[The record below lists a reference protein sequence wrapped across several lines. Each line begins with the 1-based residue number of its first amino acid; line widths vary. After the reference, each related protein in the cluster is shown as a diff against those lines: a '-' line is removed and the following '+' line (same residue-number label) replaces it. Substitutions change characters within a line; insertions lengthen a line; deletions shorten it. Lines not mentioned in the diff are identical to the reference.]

1 VLRIE
6 SYGFAT
12 SLIVDPEV
20 KHKFA
25 QPSSVTALI
34 RAWLRDCTPV
44 SRGGNL
50 AAVVK
55 DDEAHMREASL
66 KMAGRL
72 FSTSVCAKEITGD
85 QVRAIADRLIQLLP
99 HSTRSVHHFTAWVI
113 STQSIFV
120 DHDFPDRLVA
130 ALGDGLR
137 LDMFQSATTLT
148 TTLSALQRL
157 CKLKPLR
164 MRSLLVLWGVA
175 AVTRL
180 VDERDDVRTAA
191 QSLLD
196 LIAPHVAAPSEAN
209 LSEFQTALVQQLLN
223 GGTLHALQKLAG
235 KPSAVPSCVRAWGC
249 ITLLVGERLIDS
261 SGSGSTELMDELLKL
276 AIRFFADSSSSNV
289 RAMAFEA
296 WRSMI
301 DNIVCWHSDF
311 IDDAAQN
318 AQNVF
323 QRADRAEGLAAEL
336 RGGGGGGGDNGDE
349 DDAVVSPRMPPELD
363 ERAYAAVLAVRGG
376 KLVKILLTPFALVKE
391 DESGSVLEWCVTAQF
406 HLCTRL
412 GPARVVSLADLVWR
426 PVMRFLLGRS
436 KYSGSALGLGLQ
448 LMRPSVMPETK
459 GNHKSV
465 SNDVLQKMQPL
476 PPGAKT
482 VDLARFT
489 PLLLETMRCEL
500 ERLVDVNTTPALTTQ
515 PPMRTAVAVARVAGS
530 ESDAVA
536 VQSTA
541 TNDDD
546 DAQLLYNDCVAHSGA
561 WPEVREFVQTS
572 SRVAGALDNAAPG
585 TAAAMR
591 VQRRSSMF
599 VNRMIADMQ
608 GCGVAQLLLLWQCL
622 VRRCAAALPVKA
634 RPTAVD
640 VALVHALVFFPFSD
654 RFGVADVGETPSPS
668 TAARIAA
675 LRCAMVSMLGRHL
688 GPDGDND
695 VLSRRAFAIGGDTLA
710 VHLMRR
716 MLSLP
721 CTTTRF
727 LVRRACVLTHISERQ
742 QREVRAQL
750 SLTQATRVRRVLLD
764 NSPPPSMAP
773 LWSEVA
779 ARHVALLRRDGLF
792 GAPLVALQYKSVDR
806 SLGAHFDCLFA
817 PIQRVFTPLPA
828 RDEAASESDFA
839 LLLYERNSNSNN
851 VGGGGSTSDFWID
864 LWRVFCAAMHDACEA
879 AHGAAGADAFLAH
892 VCDGMMAVDA
902 SLSAAATPPPLTPS
916 QLAVL
921 AACLDTLVTCRER
934 GRARRSHRV
943 QPSMLY
949 GGGAADDDD
958 DNNNNNNNDNGDKRR
973 PAAALSQ
980 LAAVALVRAHH
991 SSYLAPDAGAR
1002 RLARLGAQVRGGQYP
1017 PLGVLATVRRF
1028 VGSLERSADMFDMAD
1043 RLHAALQLWCAE
1055 ARPSAR
1061 ALATSEATVVAVA
1074 SSSAK
1079 APPPVLD
1086 SDTCDQLVLAAH
1098 ELWTGVL
1105 DCLRACY
1112 RGAYD
1117 SAMLVRVAP
1126 LLALGFA
1133 SRHRSIIATTSE
1145 FWSAT
1150 FALATTLSY
1159 PLALI
1164 ELLAP
1169 LRSQLALPK
1178 FPIAETA
1185 TTASSAESMLAP
1197 IEPVTRFQ
1205 HTAKRRVAD
1214 AQQQQQQAQPLP
1226 PHVKRSRRTDN
1237 NDVDNGD
1244 NDDDDGTFVDKTNN
1258 PLVTDAMRVPPPP
1271 RSTQLDDTFI
1281 DLQYVVANENENADA
1296 NDSVVHEIERE
1307 LTRIEQRVASSSAT
1321 LTAQQLTQ
1329 IQWALSRTNFRVSS
1343 ALKGK
1348 LKL

>member
-1 VLRIE
+1 
-6 SYGFAT
+6 
-12 SLIVDPEV
+12 
-20 KHKFA
+20 
-25 QPSSVTALI
+25 
-34 RAWLRDCTPV
+34 
-44 SRGGNL
+44 
-50 AAVVK
+50 
-55 DDEAHMREASL
+55 
-66 KMAGRL
+66 MAGRL
-72 FSTSVCAKEITGD
+72 FSTSLCVKAISGD
-85 QVRAIADRLIQLLP
+85 QVRAIADRLVQLLS

-120 DHDFPDRLVA
+120 DYDVPDRLVA

-157 CKLKPLR
+157 CKQKPLR

-175 AVTRL
+175 VVARL
-180 VDERDDVRTAA
+180 VDERDDVRTGA

-196 LIAPHVAAPSEAN
+196 LIAPHVAAPSETN
-209 LSEFQTALVQQLLN
+209 LNEFQTALVQQLLN
-223 GGTLHALQKLAG
+223 GGTLHALQKLAA
-235 KPSAVPSCVRAWGC
+235 KPSVVPACVRAWGC

-261 SGSGSTELMDELLKL
+261 SGNGSTELIDELLKL
-276 AIRFFADSSSSNV
+276 ANRFFADSSSSNV

-301 DNIVCWHSDF
+301 DNIVCWHSDL

-318 AQNVF
+318 AQNIF

-336 RGGGGGGGDNGDE
+336 GGGGGGGDNGDE
-349 DDAVVSPRMPPELD
+349 DDAIVSPRMPPVLD
-363 ERAYAAVLAVRGG
+363 EPAYAAVLAVRGG
-376 KLVKILLTPFALVKE
+376 KMLKILLAPFALVKE

-412 GPARVVSLADLVWR
+412 GPARIVSLADLVWR
-426 PVMRFLLGRS
+426 PVMRFLLVRS
-436 KYSGSALGLGLQ
+436 KYIGSALGLGLQ
-448 LMRPSVMPETK
+448 LMRPPVVSETK

-465 SNDVLQKMQPL
+465 SNDVLQKLQPL
-476 PPGAKT
+476 PHSAKT

-489 PLLLETMRCEL
+489 PLLLETIRCEL
-500 ERLVDVNTTPALTTQ
+500 ERLVGVSSAQALATSPPPPVPAAAAAAAAPL
-515 PPMRTAVAVARVAGS
+515 GS
-530 ESDAVA
+530 ESDAAV

-546 DAQLLYNDCVAHSGA
+546 DAQLLYNDCAAHGGA
-561 WPEVREFVQTS
+561 WPEVREFVQMS

-591 VQRRSSMF
+591 VQRRSSVF
-599 VNRMIADMQ
+599 VNRMIADTQ
-608 GCGVAQLLLLWQCL
+608 GSGVAQLLLLWQCL

-634 RPTAVD
+634 RPTAID
-640 VALVHALVFFPFSD
+640 VALVHALVLFPFSD
-654 RFGVADVGETPSPS
+654 RFGIADVGETPSPS
-668 TAARIAA
+668 TTARCAA

-710 VHLMRR
+710 VYLMRR

-721 CTTTRF
+721 CTTARF
-727 LVRRACVLTHISERQ
+727 LVRRACVLTHVSERQ
-742 QREVRAQL
+742 QREARALQ
-750 SLTQATRVRRVLLD
+750 SLAQATRVRRVLLD
-764 NSPPPSMAP
+764 NSQPPSMAP

-806 SLGAHFDCLFA
+806 TLVAHFDCLFA
-817 PIQRVFTPLPA
+817 PIERVFAERTPLAPP
-828 RDEAASESDFA
+828 DEAASESDFA
-839 LLLYERNSNSNN
+839 LLLYEQRSNTA
-851 VGGGGSTSDFWID
+851 GGGATSDFWID
-864 LWRVFCAAMHDACEA
+864 QWRVFCAAMHEACELV
-879 AHGAAGADAFLAH
+879 HGAAGADAFLAH
-892 VCDGMMAVDA
+892 VCDG
-902 SLSAAATPPPLTPS
+902 LLAAESSVSTAPLTPS

-921 AACLDTLVTCRER
+921 AACFDTLVACRER
-934 GRARRSHRV
+934 GRAKRSRRA
-943 QPSMLY
+943 QPSMLF
-949 GGGAADDDD
+949 GGEVDDDD
-958 DNNNNNNNDNGDKRR
+958 DNENGDKRR

-991 SSYLAPDAGAR
+991 SSYLAPEAGAR

-1061 ALATSEATVVAVA
+1061 ALATSEATVVVAVA
-1074 SSSAK
+1074 SSTAM

-1098 ELWTGVL
+1098 ELWAGVL
-1105 DCLRACY
+1105 ACLRACY

-1117 SAMLVRVAP
+1117 SAMLVRVTP

-1133 SRHRSIIATTSE
+1133 SRHRTIIATTGE
-1145 FWSAT
+1145 FWGAT
-1150 FALATTLSY
+1150 FAHATTLSY
-1159 PLALI
+1159 PLSLI

-1169 LRSQLALPK
+1169 LRAQLALPK
-1178 FPIAETA
+1178 FPIAEVP
-1185 TTASSAESMLAP
+1185 SSAESMAAP
-1197 IEPVTRFQ
+1197 VEPVTRFQ
-1205 HTAKRRVAD
+1205 HTAKRRAAD
-1214 AQQQQQQAQPLP
+1214 AQQHGQPLP
-1226 PHVKRSRRTDN
+1226 LHVKRSRPTSG
-1237 NDVDNGD
+1237 NDAD
-1244 NDDDDGTFVDKTNN
+1244 NDDGNDDDGTFVDKTNN

-1271 RSTQLDDTFI
+1271 RSTQQDYTFV
-1281 DLQYVVANENENADA
+1281 DLQYVVSANENA
-1296 NDSVVHEIERE
+1296 NDGNDGVVHEIERE
-1307 LTRIEQRVASSSAT
+1307 LLRIEQRVASSTT

-1329 IQWALSRTNFRVSS
+1329 IQWAFSRTNFRISS

-1348 LKL
+1348 VNL